1 MILAAAPTAD
11 SIDGPGWHMRAFYS
25 VFWALQTK
33 PSPNFPFSIKKLP
46 VSNGQ
51 EVARRRMSL
60 KVAKIINITTTARP
74 IRKPT
79 SCARSDKGRPRIVSI
94 A

>member
-1 MILAAAPTAD
+1 MRPPPTAD
-11 SIDGPGWHMRAFYS
+11 STDGPGWHMRAFYS

-33 PSPNFPFSIKKLP
+33 PNPNFPFSIKKLP
-46 VSNGQ
+46 VRNGQ

-60 KVAKIINITTTARP
+60 KVAKIINITTIANP
-74 IRKPT
+74 IRNPT
-79 SCARSDKGRPRIVSI
+79 SCARSDNGRPRIVSI